1 MKRNKIIIILLI
13 SFVIT
18 SCSKMLEDDPIGRY
32 SDTQYYKTESQILA
46 ALTAAYEPIS
56 FSNDENILWVYGD
69 VVSDDATK
77 GGVSSDKKFIT
88 DFELSDIYSDN
99 EGLIQIWAT
108 NYNGIKQTNIVIS
121 KLSEPDISEE
131 LRARIEG
138 EAYFLRA
145 YYYFALTNIFRD
157 IPLLTELFAPSDLQI
172 PASPQSVIWAQIES
186 DCKTA
191 ITRLPPEHSA
201 GDVGRAT
208 EGAARSLLAKTYLY
222 QKKYQLCLDEI
233 AIVETLGYDLMPL
246 YSDNFKMQ
254 YDNNKE
260 SIWEIQHLGGQ
271 DPHIGSTL
279 TQVCL
284 PRDLEGWGF
293 NVPTQ
298 DFVNEFEEVGG
309 IYDPRLYYTV
319 AGAGDAGEKWID
331 GTTDF
336 NPGWSTTGYVQKKYV
351 QPSSEL
357 TNTNDG
363 DLNYTNIRYADV
375 LLWKAESLN
384 ELGRTT
390 DASTPLNLVR
400 KRARESYLFDESL
413 AGSGRVPAGLLPDIT
428 VTDQVAMRTA
438 IKHER
443 RVELG
448 FEMHR
453 RFDLV
458 RWGDLISTM
467 ESYAATYGKNGKG
480 GGIESKHNYFPI
492 PIIELQLNSNL
503 EQNPDY

>member
-1 MKRNKIIIILLI
+1 
-13 SFVIT
+13 
-18 SCSKMLEDDPIGRY
+18 MLEKEPIGRY

-46 ALTAAYEPIS
+46 ALTASYAPAS

-69 VVSDDATK
+69 VVCDDATK

-88 DFELSDIYSDN
+88 DFELSEIYSDN
-99 EGLIQIWAT
+99 DGLIQIWSIY
-108 NYNGIKQTNIVIS
+108 YNGITQANIVIS
-121 KLSEPDISEE
+121 KLNEPDISAE
-131 LRARIEG
+131 LRTRIEG

-145 YYYFALTNIFRD
+145 YYYFVLTNIFRD
-157 IPLLTELFAPSDLQI
+157 LPLLTKVYAPSDLQI
-172 PASPQSVIWAQIES
+172 PASPQSAIWAQIES
-186 DCKTA
+186 DCNTA
-191 ITRLPPEHSA
+191 ITRLPAKYSA
-201 GDVGRAT
+201 GDLGRAT
-208 EGAARSLLAKTYLY
+208 QGAARALLAKTYLY
-222 QKKYQLCLDEI
+222 QKEYQLCLDEI
-233 AIVETLGYDLMPL
+233 DIIETLGYDLMPI
-246 YSDNFKMQ
+246 YSHNYKMQ
-254 YDNNKE
+254 YDNNIE

-279 TQVCL
+279 TQTCL

-298 DFVNEFEEVGG
+298 DFVDEFEEVGG
-309 IYDPRLYYTV
+309 IYDPRLFYTV
-319 AGAGDAGEKWID
+319 AGAGGAGEKWID

-357 TNTNDG
+357 SNTNDG
-363 DLNYTNIRYADV
+363 DLNYKNIRYADV

-384 ELGRTT
+384 ELGRTA
-390 DASTPLNLVR
+390 DASIPLNTVR
-400 KRARESYLFDESL
+400 KRARESFLYDESL
-413 AGSGRVPAGLLPDIT
+413 AGYGTIPVGLLADID

-448 FEMHR
+448 FEMQR

-467 ESYAATYGKNGKG
+467 ESYAAKYGKNGKG

-492 PIIELQLNSNL
+492 PFIELQLNSNL
-503 EQNPDY
+503 KQNSDY